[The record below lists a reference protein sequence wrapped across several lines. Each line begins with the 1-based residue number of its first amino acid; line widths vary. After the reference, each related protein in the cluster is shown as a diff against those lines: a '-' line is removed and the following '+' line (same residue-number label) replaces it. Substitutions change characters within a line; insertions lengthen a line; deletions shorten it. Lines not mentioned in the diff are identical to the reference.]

1 MAWRET
7 VVISRNF
14 DARGNP
20 PLRPR
25 GLARATFARLAP
37 APVIIPVRKSRVPE
51 RPRIKMSLVHQHVA
65 ELPGIAGVEG
75 FRKQLAAV
83 DERRPVGVAPDHW
96 TEIRPLQVEATTE
109 IHFIGLDD
117 AALGILQH
125 PHHAV

>member
-20 PLRPR
+20 PLRPS
-25 GLARATFARLAP
+25 GLARATFRAISPSPP
-37 APVIIPVRKSRVPE
+37 AVIPVRESRVPE

-109 IHFIGLDD
+109 IHFIG
-117 AALGILQH
+117 
-125 PHHAV
+125 